1 MKLYNISLQSIR
13 RKKAK
18 TFFLLTGLMLSVS
31 SVVMLFIVSKN
42 VNSNV
47 ASLLDEF
54 GANIIITP
62 KSDELSFNYAGISV
76 NSTTY
81 ELYEL
86 KNDDIDKIR
95 TIKNSKNISLIAPK
109 LFVLE
114 EINDKKIII
123 AGIDMKEELRL
134 KKWWKIYGKIP
145 SSDNEILFGSK
156 AMEKLSV
163 RLKDTI
169 QVANHNFIIA
179 GILEETGSQDDAVIF
194 MPIKIVQ
201 QIFNKKDKISLIEVA
216 ALCYDCPIE
225 EIVRQTSKVLP
236 NANVTPI
243 KQTIESKMTA
253 VHRFE
258 HFSFGISAV
267 ILIISMLIVFT
278 NVNASVSERTKEI
291 GIFQAVG
298 FRRTHIM
305 KIILLEVLIVSLF
318 AGLLGFILGII
329 GSKFI
334 VPLLT
339 MDDIIKINYE
349 FGLIFFSVGFSL
361 LVGLLAGIYPA
372 FRATQL
378 DPTTAFRAL

>member
-1 MKLYNISLQSIR
+1 MKIYTISLQSLR

-31 SVVMLFIVSKN
+31 SVVMLFTVSKN

-62 KSDELSFNYAGISV
+62 KSGELSFNYAGISV

-95 TIKNSKNISLIAPK
+95 TIKNRKNISIIAPK

-114 EINDKKIII
+114 EINGKKIII
-123 AGIDMKEELRL
+123 TGIDMKEEVRL

-145 SSDNEILFGSK
+145 SSDNEILVGSK
-156 AMEKLSV
+156 AMEKLSI
-163 RLKDTI
+163 RLNDKI
-169 QVANHNFIIA
+169 QVAGHFFIVA
-179 GILEETGSQDDAVIF
+179 GFIEETGSQDDAMIF
-194 MPIKIVQ
+194 MPIKTVQ
-201 QIFNKKDKISLIEVA
+201 QLFNKKDKISLIEVA

-258 HFSFGISAV
+258 H
-267 ILIISMLIVFT
+267 
-278 NVNASVSERTKEI
+278 
-291 GIFQAVG
+291 
-298 FRRTHIM
+298 
-305 KIILLEVLIVSLF
+305 
-318 AGLLGFILGII
+318 
-329 GSKFI
+329 
-334 VPLLT
+334 
-339 MDDIIKINYE
+339 
-349 FGLIFFSVGFSL
+349 
-361 LVGLLAGIYPA
+361 
-372 FRATQL
+372 
-378 DPTTAFRAL
+378 